1 MVKMGNLAPSGSVDQ
16 RPALLKSASSIVNHT
31 SAFLSD
37 FAAATMVKMRNLAS
51 SAGVQLE
58 ICDVC
63 SIVTPTSMA
72 AM

>member
-1 MVKMGNLAPSGSVDQ
+1 MVKMGNLAPSGSVGQ

-37 FAAATMVKMRNLAS
+37 FAATMVKMRNLAS